1 MPAKLKFPK
10 IIKPT
15 VSSTLTATTA
25 TTPTSIATTATLT
38 TTTTT
43 ELTTPMTTATTT
55 TLTTTTTTKLT
66 TPMTTATTTILTTT
80 TTTRLTTPT
89 TTPTTTATTT
99 TKLKTPTTTEIE
111 EIKFEDIIATTTEL
125 FEEST
130 ESILENFNTLPP
142 DTFEKEQLE
151 LDQIVENMVPI
162 ARLDEIEEIDVEILD
177 YDEIITTEVA
187 DETTTLIGNIEE
199 IEYIDDQS
207 LNSIIVNQE
216 SVLPK
221 ETQLCQ
227 GDLNIVLTNL

>member
-1 MPAKLKFPK
+1 MSTNNK
-10 IIKPT
+10 IIP
-15 VSSTLTATTA
+15 VF
-25 TTPTSIATTATLT
+25 IAL
-38 TTTTT
+38 
-43 ELTTPMTTATTT
+43 
-55 TLTTTTTTKLT
+55 
-66 TPMTTATTTILTTT
+66 
-80 TTTRLTTPT
+80 
-89 TTPTTTATTT
+89 
-99 TKLKTPTTTEIE
+99 TEIE
-111 EIKFEDIIATTTEL
+111 DIKFEDIIATTTEL

-162 ARLDEIEEIDVEILD
+162 ASLDEIEEINVEIPD
-177 YDEIITTEVA
+177 FGEKITTQIP
-187 DETTTLIGNIEE
+187 DETTTLIGNIKEIEE

-227 GDLNIVLTNL
+227 GDFNIVLTNTRGVDSILNPGGGG